1 MNVAGRTV
9 LLTGATGGLG
19 NAIARALGGRGA
31 KLILSGRRTDALEPL
46 ADAVGGRAIAA
57 DLTDRAGVERLAA
70 EAGDVE
76 ILVANAGIPADGAVL
91 EYTPDQIDRALD
103 VNLRAP
109 LLLARTLSEPMVA
122 RGTGHIVFMSSLAG
136 KVATG
141 NSAVYAATKFGLR
154 GFAWGLRQDLR
165 EAGVGVSVVCPGLI
179 RDAGL
184 FADAGIAP
192 PPGSAT
198 RTAADVGAAVVE
210 AIERNRA
217 EIVVGSLG
225 EKAWGALGALSPSTL
240 AFVTRRFGGN
250 DVAAT
255 LAATEAHRAKR

>member
-19 NAIARALGGRGA
+19 NAIARALGRRGA
-31 KLILSGRRTDALEPL
+31 KLILTGRRADALEPL
-46 ADAVGGRAIAA
+46 AEEVGGRTITA
-57 DLTDRAGVERLAA
+57 DLTDRAAVDQLATD
-70 EAGDVE
+70 AGDVD
-76 ILVANAGIPADGAVL
+76 ILVANAGIPADGPVL
-91 EYTPDQIDRALD
+91 EYTAEELDRALD

-109 LLLARTLSEPMVA
+109 LVLARTLSAPMVA
-122 RGTGHIVFMSSLAG
+122 RGDGHIVFMSSLAG

-141 NSAVYAATKFGLR
+141 NAAVYAATKFGLR

-165 EAGVGVSVVCPGLI
+165 EAGVGVSVVSPGLI

-192 PPGSAT
+192 PPGSAA
-198 RTAADVGAAVVE
+198 RTAEDVGNAVVE
-210 AIERNRA
+210 AIERDRA

-225 EKAWGALGALSPSTL
+225 EKLWGAVGALTPGTL
-240 AFVTRRFGGN
+240 AFINRRFGGN
-250 DVAAT
+250 DVAAA
-255 LAATEAHRAKR
+255 LAASEAHRSKR